1 MYRRRVVKRRRS
13 VKNRAPQLFV
23 LAAHPYPAESSY
35 GTHQAD
41 FVRGVAH
48 DLKAAEPI
56 AVRVAAAALAP
67 LVPRGATIVP
77 VPGSRGSTRE
87 NLVLAEAVARLS
99 GARVNDGLE
108 RVPSESQYVRRK
120 RGLAPLRAESMNVRW
135 SGTPLR
141 GVVVLIDNVV
151 TTGATAEAARRAI
164 GGDAVLLAWADA
176 RGIHRDGVI
185 VEARRRSVK
194 NSRASLDF
202 GSSRRLAEYKVRI
215 MRWRYPKGSTLLMRE
230 WYPVAEFTDGD
241 AAVARQHLK
250 AAGLTREDFDKRRD
264 NARAFV
270 GTRRVRLDGLDDRG
284 WFD

>member
-1 MYRRRVVKRRRS
+1 M
-13 VKNRAPQLFV
+13 

-35 GTHQAD
+35 GTPQAD

-99 GARVNDGLE
+99 GARVSDGLE
-108 RVPSESQYVRRK
+108 RVPSESQYARRK
-120 RGLAPLRAESMNVRW
+120 RGLAPLRAEAMNVRW

-176 RGIHRDGVI
+176 RGIHRDEAI
-185 VEARRRSVK
+185 VESRRRSEK

-241 AAVARQHLK
+241 AAVARHEHNARQASPVPPRRWRLHDPQRQTVPVRRRLRRRRRDAHYRHQHYRRTPLD
-250 AAGLTREDFDKRRD
+250 AREDP
-264 NARAFV
+264 
-270 GTRRVRLDGLDDRG
+270 
-284 WFD
+284 

>member
-1 MYRRRVVKRRRS
+1 MVKRRRS

-23 LAAHPYPAESSY
+23 LAAHPYPPESSY
-35 GTHQAD
+35 GTPQAD

-87 NLVLAEAVARLS
+87 NLALAEAVAKLA
-99 GARVNDGLE
+99 GARVSDGLE
-108 RVPSESQYVRRK
+108 RVPSESQYARRK
-120 RGLAPLRAESMNVRW
+120 RGLAPLRAEAMNVRW

-176 RGIHRDGVI
+176 RGIHRDEVI
-185 VEARRRSVK
+185 VESRRRSEK
-194 NSRASLDF
+194 NSARDVQR
-202 GSSRRLAEYKVRI
+202 GMCSRRLAEYKVRI

-250 AAGLTREDFDKRRD
+250 AAGITREDFDKRHD

-270 GTRRVRLDGLDDRG
+270 GTRRVRLDGLDDKG